1 MRYWGHLCCRPQH
14 GVEVLKW
21 AWRKRSLQPGSTACS
36 IGRAPGTYR
45 QTLAKL
51 KLTVTLRPEAVS
63 LLLSS
68 REHCCRVLWQCY
80 SRGQEEC
87 FGQHTSSPVL
97 LLSLGQDFTWKGSQ
111 RCIAKRARDYSSL
124 LPIVITYPC
133 KTVMTRQQEPLY
145 SLLQFQSNVP
155 GLFHYLDIN
164 KLTQKEG
171 GNFLHVL
178 HIIFPIWLLS
188 CLPFPPFCGDKSKAK
203 NIFMDHRQ

>member
-1 MRYWGHLCCRPQH
+1 MPD
-14 GVEVLKW
+14 EVLGSSLLQTT
-21 AWRKRSLQPGSTACS
+21 AWCRGGEVGLKEKVTAAWFNSLQHRQSPRY
-36 IGRAPGTYR
+36 I

-51 KLTVTLRPEAVS
+51 KLTITLRPEAVS

-87 FGQHTSSPVL
+87 FGQHASSPVL
-97 LLSLGQDFTWKGSQ
+97 LLSLGQDFTWKDSQ

-133 KTVMTRQQEPLY
+133 KTITTRQQEPLF

-171 GNFLHVL
+171 GNFIRVL
-178 HIIFPIWLLS
+178 HIIFPI
-188 CLPFPPFCGDKSKAK
+188 
-203 NIFMDHRQ
+203 I